1 MTHFDIP
8 KLARELEQAMET
20 AENPQAEVERYLRS
34 IMAEHGA
41 PAIVAALQA
50 AIPEGAS
57 IGEMIIYRSPKLTLL
72 YGRIPPHFRSAIH
85 DHTVFA
91 SIAQLTG
98 VETSVVYE
106 DQDDGEGLK
115 VARTMTGR
123 PGDITSLPADAI
135 HHIENPTDDF
145 SSALHVYGG
154 DFGAVMDDRSLW
166 SHDGHDRGAFSF
178 EKLLQQSVVAMKRTG
193 NDQGLEGL
201 VRAIPAAQAMVD
213 AL

>member
-1 MTHFDIP
+1 MEEFTIHQ
-8 KLARELEQAMET
+8 LARELEQAMATSTE
-20 AENPQAEVERYLRS
+20 AQAEVEKRLRS
-34 IMAEHGA
+34 TIEQFGA
-41 PAIVAALQA
+41 QTIVDALQA

-57 IGEMIIYRSPKLTLL
+57 IGEMIVYRSPALTML

-106 DQDDGEGLK
+106 KNDDGDSLR
-115 VARTMTGR
+115 VAREMVGR

-135 HHIENPTDDF
+135 HHIENPTDDY

-154 DFGAVMDDRSLW
+154 DFDAVADDRSLW
-166 SHDGHDRGAFSF
+166 SHDGSKRDSFSF
-178 EKLLQQSVVAMKRTG
+178 EKLLKQSVVAMKRTG
-193 NDQGLEGL
+193 NDEGL
-201 VRAIPAAQAMVD
+201 AGLVQAIPATQAMVD